1 MIQFYGPVSFFFFFK
16 SFLVGQVLKYFSFIY
31 LSLWFTLS
39 VGIWI
44 SRLNYKRFGERFYN
58 FFFFWIIG
66 DRVMIKDEIY
76 SLF

>member
-1 MIQFYGPVSFFFFFK
+1 MVSWFNFMAPFLSFFFFK

-44 SRLNYKRFGERFYN
+44 SRLNYKRFGERLCIT
-58 FFFFWIIG
+58 FFFFFG
-66 DRVMIKDEIY
+66 
-76 SLF
+76 